1 MQVQYIVTEQGK
13 QVGVLLD
20 MVAYQQLLA
29 GSPPDPELLSGLSRE
44 ELEALAASKLALET
58 QLQLDDLLES
68 QKQSVLSVDD
78 EAQLEHLLAQYD
90 QLTILKT
97 RARLT
102 LKETYRL

>member
-1 MQVQYIVTEQGK
+1 
-13 QVGVLLD
+13 